1 MNDGINYKII
11 KNTRMNKWMKGLS
24 EMRERINEY
33 KNEQMKKWMNTR
45 KINKLNDERLFKY
58 KNKTF
63 TSNERMSQR
72 FLL

>member
-1 MNDGINYKII
+1 M
-11 KNTRMNKWMKGLS
+11 MKGLS

-63 TSNERMSQR
+63 TSNERISQR

>member
-1 MNDGINYKII
+1 MNEFMNDGINYKII
-11 KNTRMNKWMKGLS
+11 KNTRMNKWMQSLS

-33 KNEQMKKWMNTR
+33 KNG
-45 KINKLNDERLFKY
+45 KINKLNDEWLFKY

-63 TSNERMSQR
+63 TSNKRISQR